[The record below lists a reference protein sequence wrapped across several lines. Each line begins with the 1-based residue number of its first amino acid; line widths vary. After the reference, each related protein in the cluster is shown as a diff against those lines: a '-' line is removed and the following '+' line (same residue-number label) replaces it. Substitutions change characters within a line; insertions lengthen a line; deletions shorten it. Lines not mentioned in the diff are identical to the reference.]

1 MLIDRTENLWN
12 ESDIT
17 TVKFT
22 DGKTQ
27 GRRMIS
33 E

>member
-1 MLIDRTENLWN
+1 MLIDRAENLWN
-12 ESDIT
+12 ESDI